1 MDFID
6 VKYIN
11 LISTRLEK
19 FKKVKDGL
27 YNFRCPVC
35 GDSKKNKNKTR
46 GYLYKVKNN
55 INFKCHN
62 CGANSSLSNF
72 LKMIDVET
80 HKSYVLEK
88 FKEGKTGKST
98 PIKQPEFNFKKP
110 VFNTKIDLPSAFD
123 VERTRLYLNNRAI
136 FDGKFYYAEKFKEW
150 VNSVKPNS
158 FEDTRYDEP
167 RIVIPLYQDKKLIG
181 IQGRA
186 LDSSPVKYLTIMIDE
201 EAPKIYGLDSIDKN
215 LPIYVV
221 EGPFDSTFIDN
232 CVALCGSDGDVG
244 CLEGSSLIFVY
255 DNEPRNKEIVN
266 RIGRTIERGDRLVIW
281 PNGIRQKDI
290 NDMVLAGLNV
300 KDVIKSNTYQ
310 GLEAKLKFTTWKKT

>member
-98 PIKQPEFNFKKP
+98 PIKEPEFNFKKP
-110 VFNTKIDLPSAFD
+110 VFNTKIDLPSALD

-201 EAPKIYGLDSIDKN
+201 EAPKIYGLDSIDKD

-281 PNGIRQKDI
+281 PNGVKQKDI

>member
-281 PNGIRQKDI
+281 PKGVKQKDI
-290 NDMVLAGLNV
+290 NDMILAGLNV

>member
-281 PNGIRQKDI
+281 PNGVKQKDI

>member
-281 PNGIRQKDI
+281 PKGVKQKDI

>member
-11 LISTRLEK
+11 LISTRLDK

-98 PIKQPEFNFKKP
+98 PIKQPEFKFKKP

-123 VERTRLYLNNRAI
+123 IERTRLYLNNRAI
-136 FDGKFYYAEKFKEW
+136 FNGKFYYAEKFKEW

-158 FEDTRYDEP
+158 FEDTKYDEP
-167 RIVIPLYQDKKLIG
+167 RIIIPLYHDKKLIG

-201 EAPKIYGLDSIDKN
+201 EAPKIYGLDSISKD

-266 RIGRTIERGDRLVIW
+266 RIGRTIERGDKIVIW
-281 PNGIRQKDI
+281 PNGIKQKDI
-290 NDMVLAGLNV
+290 NDMVLDGLNV

-310 GLEAKLKFTTWKKT
+310 GLEAKLKFTTWKKR

>member
-11 LISTRLEK
+11 LISTRLDK

-281 PNGIRQKDI
+281 PNGVKQKDI

>member
-201 EAPKIYGLDSIDKN
+201 EAPKIYGLDSIDKD

-281 PNGIRQKDI
+281 PNGVKQKDI

>member
-281 PNGIRQKDI
+281 PNGIKQKDI
-290 NDMVLAGLNV
+290 NDMILAGLNV